1 MGVHAVIGEIFC
13 NDIVDND
20 IVMIEK
26 NDSRLFVSSVK
37 FLFRR
42 FFPNSGPIV
51 DAVFIPDGF
60 PLLQILRLCLEMD
73 GNHPAISIEEPWAQ
87 GPRLHMVR
95 IEPQVIFNMLPVVG
109 GDFFPAGKDGAV
121 GFNCYRCG
129 WRATTLED
137 HGFVEDATRSHDQCI
152 ARRQF
157 GHGVANSLERLV

>member
-1 MGVHAVIGEIFC
+1 MEVAADGAIVFTEHAEEGRTGDGDILYAKIVMVQMRAIKTGLDVLMDGKAVVTVPAGDQITENQPPATAMGVHAVIGEIFC

-42 FFPNSGPIV
+42 LFPCRGPIV

-60 PLLQILRLCLEMD
+60 PRLQILRLCLEMD

-95 IEPQVIFNMLPVVG
+95 IEP
-109 GDFFPAGKDGAV
+109 
-121 GFNCYRCG
+121 
-129 WRATTLED
+129 
-137 HGFVEDATRSHDQCI
+137 
-152 ARRQF
+152 
-157 GHGVANSLERLV
+157 